1 MIQTKREVRMEL
13 SPLARQR
20 LERIGKLSPAE
31 QQELSDERETEAV
44 LSPFFAGTSNAD
56 ELWQKVKAL
65 SEHRGEE
72 IIRRIQMRL
81 LDTVRLHTG
90 EDDFNRMGE
99 ALLALET
106 LKGSRAYSTIEMLLG
121 SIASLRQRYAEMRQQ
136 AYEQLRQQV
145 DQQVRAQSDEARRQ
159 GLLMDTES
167 TVEASV
173 KSTREWHDFISK
185 HDAAAQEALNDYVSR
200 IEASL

>member
-1 MIQTKREVRMEL
+1 MEL

-65 SEHRGEE
+65 S
-72 IIRRIQMRL
+72 
-81 LDTVRLHTG
+81 VHTG